1 VRRYELS
8 DEQWDLLQE
17 GLPRSGRGGQWKDH
31 RLVINAILWVLH
43 TGAPWRDLPGR
54 YGPWQT
60 AYDRFNRWSKDGTWK
75 RLLERLHVR
84 LDEQGKIDWET
95 WCVDTTTVRA
105 SRAAAGAGEKGAP
118 RSRPITPS
126 GGREAA

>member
-8 DEQWDLLQE
+8 DAQWDLLQE
-17 GLPRSGRGGQWKDH
+17 WLPKSGRGGQWKDH

-60 AYDRFNRWSKDGTWK
+60 AYDRFNRWSKEGIWK
-75 RLLERLHVR
+75 HLLVRLHVR
-84 LDEQGKIDWET
+84 VDEQGKIDWET
-95 WCVDTTTVRA
+95 WYVDTTMVRA
-105 SRAAAGAGEKGAP
+105 SRAAAGAGQKGGP
-118 RSRPITPS
+118 RSRATTPS
-126 GGREAA
+126 GDRVAA